1 MAVKVM
7 IPTPLRAYT
16 DKLEAIELEG
26 NTVAELLSNL
36 AERYEPLKKHLFN
49 DEGKLR
55 KLRQRLRQR
64 RGHPIPFA
72 GRNSA

>member
-26 NTVAELLSNL
+26 NTVAELLTNL
-36 AERYEPLKKHLFN
+36 AERYEPLKKHYL
-49 DEGKLR
+49 DR
-55 KLRQRLRQR
+55 
-64 RGHPIPFA
+64 
-72 GRNSA
+72 SAFDTEELQAV